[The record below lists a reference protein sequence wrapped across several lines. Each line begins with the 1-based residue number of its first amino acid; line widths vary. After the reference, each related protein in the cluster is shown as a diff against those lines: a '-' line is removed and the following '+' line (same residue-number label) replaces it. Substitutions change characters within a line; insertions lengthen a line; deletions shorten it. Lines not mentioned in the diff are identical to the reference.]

1 MNFDLTEDQRLVI
14 DAVSRYLTR
23 EYSLAERAAATSG
36 NSRHWQ
42 ALAEQGM
49 FALPFEERYGGGGGG
64 WNDVALVMQE
74 FGKALVNEPYL
85 ASIVFPGALIQAG
98 ASELQKQEMLPRII
112 DGSVRFAVAYEEVSS
127 AYDPTRIDTTFSEA
141 EGEGGYVLN
150 GRKKG
155 ILAGNFD
162 VLIVLARRGDDFRLF
177 MVPTGSPGV
186 GLVTHPSVDGAAV
199 SEATFGNVRVPA
211 DALLGD
217 GRETLRHLELALDIA
232 RIGLCAE
239 AVGIMESMI
248 RDTAEYARTRKQFGV
263 PIGSFQ
269 ALQHKLVDMFVH
281 TEQAKSSVW
290 RALAYVD
297 DEAGRAQACASAK
310 ALVGIGARFVG
321 QQAIQIHGGMGMTEE
336 MGISHFFRRLT
347 AIEQTLGNA
356 AYHLRRVARQV
367 SREPALN

>member
-1 MNFDLTEDQRLVI
+1 MNFELSEDQRLVI

-23 EYSLAERAAATSG
+23 EYSLAERATAASR
-36 NSRHWQ
+36 NSRHWR

-64 WNDVALVMQE
+64 WNDVAMLMQE
-74 FGKALVNEPYL
+74 FGRALLNEPYL
-85 ASIVFPGALIQAG
+85 ASIVFPGALIQAA
-98 ASELQKQEMLPRII
+98 ASEPQKQEILPQII

-127 AYDPTRIDTTFSEA
+127 PYDLTRIDTTFA
-141 EGEGGYVLN
+141 EVEGARGYVLD

-155 ILAGNFD
+155 ILAGNVD

-177 MVPTGSPGV
+177 MVPTGAPGV
-186 GLVTHPSVDGAAV
+186 SMVTHPSVDGASV
-199 SEATFGNVRVPA
+199 SEATFSNVSVPA
-211 DALLGD
+211 DAVLGESA
-217 GRETLRHLELALDIA
+217 ETLRHLELALDIA

-269 ALQHKLVDMFVH
+269 VLQHKLVDMFVH

-290 RALAYVD
+290 RALAFVD
-297 DEAGRAQACASAK
+297 DEAERAQACASAK

-336 MGISHFFRRLT
+336 MGISHGFRRLT
-347 AIEQTLGNA
+347 AIEQSLGNA
-356 AYHLRRVARQV
+356 AYHLRRVAGQV